1 MLCDWNTYNPKTD
14 VISRD
19 LVFGDGEVEST
30 IAYYNP
36 DHTYYY
42 LSNQQAD
49 EAWIMVQSD
58 STSGKGKFTPKDA
71 FDHGLPAQ

>member
-1 MLCDWNTYNPKTD
+1 MLCDWNTYEPKTD

-30 IAYYNP
+30 VAYYSP

-42 LSNQQAD
+42 LSDQYED
-49 EAWIMVQSD
+49 EVWMMVQSD
-58 STSGKGKFTPKDA
+58 STTGKGMLTFMV
-71 FDHGLPAQ
+71 